1 MIVFIENVFHKC
13 GICELPL
20 ISNVIVA
27 RLYLHKI
34 THKEYNH
41 KYVVEYVVKWSSI
54 CTCTRSPTRRM
65 ILVIVTGSYLKC

>member
-41 KYVVEYVVKWSSI
+41 KYVVEYVVKYVVEWSSI
-54 CTCTRSPTRRM
+54 CTYTTSPT
-65 ILVIVTGSYLKC
+65 LHKE

>member
-41 KYVVEYVVKWSSI
+41 KYVDEYVVKWSSI
-54 CTCTRSPTRRM
+54 
-65 ILVIVTGSYLKC
+65 